1 MHDFDGSARDQDAGA
16 LRVVLIYAAFAALW
30 ILLSDRLVAALFS
43 EPSHILLV
51 SMLKGW
57 LFVAIT
63 SLLLYGLIRRR
74 TRIQKVGADAT
85 PISRRGGFL
94 LAALAILLL
103 AGAGIGHSIE
113 RQREVQF
120 ANLHSIAAAKGRQIA
135 GWLEER
141 NGDAELIRSSQYV
154 ADNFRA
160 WLRGGSAAEQNLKTH
175 LDHYLRHR
183 PFDAISLIDANSG
196 RRWDSERA
204 PGQLAPPLQAT
215 LARAGTEQRVLATPT
230 YLDAEATH
238 RLDLVAPIEASE
250 APTTLVVL
258 HIKLDHEFFPLVRD
272 WPYPL
277 AGFES
282 QLLRANDEQIE
293 FITPLPP
300 DADGRPS
307 PSLVPRRNGLIAAR
321 ALDATADP
329 VEISGEDQRGIA
341 SLGVARRI
349 AGTDWRLLIRLGD
362 SELFAAAARDAA
374 WIALSSLLAM
384 FMALTGF
391 ILLRQRDH
399 MALMRGADAARNEK
413 LRALQLLD
421 AIAEQSEDAIFAK
434 DLEGRYLLFN
444 RAAAIFVGKPA
455 AEVIGKDDRFLF
467 PADQAARIQTND
479 QLGIKEARMVVT
491 DETVDTGMGR
501 RVFHTTKGPLHDSAG
516 RIIGSFGISR
526 DVTDATRADDELRQR
541 NEELERFNRASV
553 GRELD
558 MIELKRE
565 INRLSRE
572 LGRAEPHALAFDLDQ
587 DADTRG
593 TTRI

>member
-1 MHDFDGSARDQDAGA
+1 MHDFDGSARDQDASA

-43 EPSHILLV
+43 EPTHILLA

-63 SLLLYGLIRRR
+63 SLLLYGLIRGRAR
-74 TRIQKVGADAT
+74 DPEVGADAT
-85 PISRRGGFL
+85 PISRHGGFL
-94 LAALAILLL
+94 LAGLAILLL

-113 RQREVQF
+113 RQREVQL
-120 ANLHSIAAAKGRQIA
+120 ANLHSIAAAKSRQIA
-135 GWLEER
+135 AWLAER
-141 NGDAELIRSSQYV
+141 RGDAELIRGSHYI
-154 ADNFRA
+154 AENFRA
-160 WLRGGSAAEQNLKTH
+160 WLSGGSATEQNLKTYI
-175 LDHYLRHR
+175 DHYLQHR
-183 PFDAISLIDANSG
+183 PFDAISLIDATSG
-196 RRWDSERA
+196 RRWRSERA
-204 PGQLAPPLQAT
+204 PGELAPPLRDAIGK
-215 LARAGTEQRVLATPT
+215 AGAMQGVLLTPA
-230 YLDAEATH
+230 YPDADGRP
-238 RLDLVAPIEASE
+238 RLDLIAPLELPDNSTGLA
-250 APTTLVVL
+250 VL
-258 HIKLDHEFFPLVRD
+258 HIRLDQEFFPLVRD

-282 QLLRANDEQIE
+282 QLLRANGEQVE
-293 FITPLPP
+293 FITPLAP
-300 DADGRPS
+300 DADGKPF
-307 PSLVPRRNGLIAAR
+307 PSLTPKRSGLIAAR

-329 VEISGEDQRGIA
+329 VEISGEDPRGIA

-349 AGTDWRLLIRLGD
+349 AGADWLLLVRLGE
-362 SELFAAAARDAA
+362 SELLAAAARDAV
-374 WIALSSLLAM
+374 WIGLSSLLAM

-399 MALMRGADAARNEK
+399 MALMQGADAARDEK

-421 AIAEQSEDAIFAK
+421 AIAEQSEDPIFAK

-444 RAAAIFVGKPA
+444 RAAAGFVGKPA
-455 AEVIGKDDRFLF
+455 NEVIGKDDLQLF
-467 PADQAARIQTND
+467 PAEQAARIQAND
-479 QLGIKEARMVVT
+479 RRGIDEGRMVVT
-491 DETVDTGMGR
+491 EEVLDTALGQ
-501 RVFHTTKGPLHDSAG
+501 RVFHATKGPLYDSGG
-516 RIIGSFGISR
+516 RVIGSFGISR

-541 NEELERFNRASV
+541 NEELERFNRATV

-572 LGRAEPHALAFDLDQ
+572 LGRAEPHALAFDRDQ

-593 TTRI
+593 TAQT